1 MVCSS
6 CYPCH
11 NFPSHYLI
19 FLFPMISAIMIKIS
33 QIFVDCRRH
42 LGQWNK
48 SYYQCF
54 PHGTAISSLWH
65 NKSFTL
71 SQCNYWVN
79 LTQSQRK
86 CSHLAFHVAQTMLSS
101 DYMRHQAHITPY
113 MRAILVH
120 WLMEVGHEYMLKRS
134 TVNLAI
140 NFVDRMLTQ
149 VWYVLLTKTHFIN
162 SLDKNSF
169 CQFCS
174 FLFLSFCHFFFF
186 FLPFVILSDLRRPS
200 VATTVARYHLPS
212 HSCQVGGNISTADF
226 WFCSNYWRG
235 MQYRRHKEN
244 GDDYRPGPVHS

>member
-174 FLFLSFCHFFFF
+174 FLFLFLSFCHF
-186 FLPFVILSDLRRPS
+186 VILSHFFFVICNLFRPATSKCRDYSCS
-200 VATTVARYHLPS
+200 VSLAFTQLPS
-212 HSCQVGGNISTADF
+212 
-226 WFCSNYWRG
+226 WRKYIHRG
-235 MQYRRHKEN
+235 FLILL
-244 GDDYRPGPVHS
+244 